1 VLMKSSSH
9 MSIPRRTKKGSPRVD
24 ESQARTR
31 ASLLR
36 KNKARTY
43 LPRSDSREGRDSEG
57 PRELKNTL
65 YLKALERGSSV
76 FRLKACTGRKL
87 CGY

>member
-1 VLMKSSSH
+1 
-9 MSIPRRTKKGSPRVD
+9 MSIPRRTSKKKEASRVD

-36 KNKARTY
+36 KNKARKMKKPY
-43 LPRSDSREGRDSEG
+43 PPGRILAKG
-57 PRELKNTL
+57 GTQKAPRESKNTL

-76 FRLKACTGRKL
+76 FRLKVCTGR
-87 CGY
+87 